1 MTKVTQIAANEFFAI
16 PVMENVSDYATPP
29 LSLIEKGIVRTGS
42 TTVTHSTGPSRL
54 ISIYERKDGTAYAR
68 VQYFTGGA
76 NFTSEIDVF
85 EAADYMTAF
94 LLAAA

>member
-1 MTKVTQIAANEFFAI
+1 MANATQIAAYEFIAPPI
-16 PVMENVSDYATPP
+16 MENVSDYATPP
-29 LSLIEKGIVRTGS
+29 LSLIAKGIVRTGS

-68 VQYFTGGA
+68 VQCFTGGA
-76 NFTSEIDVF
+76 NFTTEINVF
-85 EAADYMTAF
+85 EADDYMTAF